1 MNLKMNSL
9 LVYRNFML
17 INDFNVYNIKKLEFI
32 EFYFCI
38 IVNINSK
45 WFNKQSHNINSPLKI
60 I

>member
-45 WFNKQSHNINSPLKI
+45 
-60 I
+60 